1 MNTGFLLY
9 QIFFKKKINV
19 ALISCSW
26 SKAPSKVDEN
36 NGLIR
41 PPAESVPGLNNRGD
55 WPISSPGEIGV
66 DAQPPLAS
74 PFVSELVG
82 VIGLTACS
90 AYVRSYCIKWG
101 LAVNAD
107 KTKTMIFSKQKRTMG
122 QPMKYGESYLENA
135 DSFEYLGFKLKYDTA
150 VSHLMA
156 DRASK
161 ARRVTHAIVQAI
173 STNDNLSP
181 RLSLNL
187 FDEQIMTILNY
198 GVAVWS
204 VPRTYN
210 FI

>member
-1 MNTGFLLY
+1 
-9 QIFFKKKINV
+9 
-19 ALISCSW
+19 
-26 SKAPSKVDEN
+26 
-36 NGLIR
+36 
-41 PPAESVPGLNNRGD
+41 
-55 WPISSPGEIGV
+55 
-66 DAQPPLAS
+66 
-74 PFVSELVG
+74 
-82 VIGLTACS
+82 
-90 AYVRSYCIKWG
+90 
-101 LAVNAD
+101 
-107 KTKTMIFSKQKRTMG
+107 MG